1 MKDNKNTLVII
12 ALVLGVINTALIVG
26 LYQRKPK
33 IISAPASS
41 SVNPSQAVV
50 SPPPAQPTAVVPTQ
64 QSNPQAPAQQG
75 TTVVSAIKFD
85 KMEHNFGDVKQDSE
99 NKYEFSFTNTGKE
112 PLVIADAKGSC
123 GCTVPDYPK
132 EPIMPGKKG
141 KIKVVYSPGQQIGSQ
156 TKNVTVTAN
165 TEPPQTVLTI
175 KAEVKEK

>member
-1 MKDNKNTLVII
+1 MKDKKYVIAI
-12 ALVLGVINTALIVG
+12 AALILGVINTALIVG

-33 IISAPASS
+33 IISAPAPPI
-41 SVNPSQAVV
+41 VNNSQVAAPPAPSQPATIV
-50 SPPPAQPTAVVPTQ
+50 PPQE
-64 QSNPQAPAQQG
+64 SNPQPPAQQG
-75 TTVVSAIKFD
+75 TTAVTAIKFD
-85 KMEHNFGDVKQDSE
+85 KMEHNFGVVKQESE
-99 NKYEFSFTNTGKE
+99 NKYEFSFTNIGKE